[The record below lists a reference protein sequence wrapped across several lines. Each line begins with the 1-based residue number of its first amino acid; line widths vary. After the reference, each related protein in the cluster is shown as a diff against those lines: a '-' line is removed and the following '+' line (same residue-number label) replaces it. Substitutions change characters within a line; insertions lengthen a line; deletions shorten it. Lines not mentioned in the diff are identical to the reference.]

1 MSDLNQLLLRQVSSL
16 SGIPILVADA
26 CGNRI
31 LDSGQYSGEPGFPQT
46 FFSAKHTITSSPWI
60 DVIEQ
65 KCAVCGF
72 SDGEFHYL
80 LGPVL
85 FREYANSEIWSLS
98 GLLGIGNPSLS
109 RIPCKTK
116 RDLTAYLLC
125 LYTAITGKTANWQ
138 DLEGARH
145 ADEVDIETISYA
157 EEQYRLKNA
166 EAGKFPLSYEES
178 NLFIA
183 MVKNGDLE
191 QYAEYVPYLDN
202 YAQDTAGTMALSSYK
217 QCEYMAI
224 SMIVVVGRSMIDA
237 GVNARKGLN
246 MSDLAMQKIEKCR
259 NEKEVIEVL
268 KQFLLA
274 CIMEVRKQHEQQ
286 GSNTVTKQIKD
297 YVLHHL
303 NSRIVISDLARTLG
317 YSPEHLSRTFR
328 EAEQMTI
335 QQYILR
341 ERLKTAENML
351 KYSEQDIS
359 TICAYLQFS
368 SQSHFTK
375 AFRDFTGDTPGHYRQ
390 KVKNRSNK

>member
-1 MSDLNQLLLRQVSSL
+1 MSDFNQLLLQQVSAL
-16 SGIPILVADA
+16 SGIPILVTDA
-26 CGNRI
+26 CGNI
-31 LDSGQYSGEPGFPQT
+31 IWDSGQYSGEPGFPQT
-46 FFSAKHTITSSPWI
+46 ILSGKHSMTSSSWI

-85 FREYANSEIWSLS
+85 FREYPNSEIWSLS
-98 GLLGIGNPSLS
+98 GPLGIGNHSLS

-138 DLEGARH
+138 DLEGARNT
-145 ADEVDIETISYA
+145 DEVDTETISYE

-224 SMIVVVGRSMIDA
+224 SMIVVVGRSMIDT

-286 GSNTVTKQIKD
+286 ESSTVTKQIKD

-359 TICAYLQFS
+359 TISAYLQFS

-375 AFRDFTGDTPGHYRQ
+375 AFRDFTGDSPGHYRQ
-390 KVKNRSNK
+390 KYKNKSNK